1 MQADEEKKLDVNS
14 QMMHGIAIMR
24 LFCALKSISGFKF
37 THDEV
42 DILINLIIC
51 QTPNTQIGTRFVY
64 LGGVCCFVKVL
75 LVCSAVCFSSIDF
88 FVEIHAHKRHYKMKS
103 T

>member
-51 QTPNTQIGTRFVY
+51 QTPNTQIGTRFVTVA
-64 LGGVCCFVKVL
+64 LCTLVASAVL
-75 LVCSAVCFSSIDF
+75 L
-88 FVEIHAHKRHYKMKS
+88 RYY
-103 T
+103 